1 MVENV
6 KYPYRRFLV
15 FSVVDGLPVLR
26 AIPPS
31 FYRCHCYT
39 TIAERQAALLSIF
52 VAVLSV
58 NHK

>member
-6 KYPYRRFLV
+6 KYPYRRKLV

-31 FYRCHCYT
+31 FYRCHAYT
-39 TIAERQAALLSIF
+39 TMIG
-52 VAVLSV
+52 
-58 NHK
+58 